1 MIILYAPGALE
12 EIGMALVFADRMR
25 SAKKSFIREILKA
38 TEDPSIISFA
48 GGLPNPESFPLEEVA
63 KAAAKVLK
71 EDGKS
76 ALQYSMTEGYM
87 PLREY
92 IARRY
97 GRYGIKADANEILI
111 TTGSQQG
118 LDLIGK
124 AFINKGDVVA
134 VERPTYLA
142 ALQSFGM
149 YEPGFIDIPLMEDG
163 IDVEA
168 MKKALAG
175 DKVKLLYMV
184 PTFQNPT
191 GITYSGEKRRQVAD
205 ALKDVGTVPVEDN
218 PYGDIRFM
226 GEDLP
231 PMRRYVGGDV
241 ITMGT
246 FSKTVS
252 PGMRLGWL
260 YAPPYIMEKLVM
272 AKQAADLHTSYFVQ
286 RVVYQYLSDND
297 LEGHIRKIRR
307 MYKVQ
312 RDAMVSALERYFPE
326 GVNYTRPEGGMFLWV
341 TLPEGISSMDLF
353 SLAIKDKVAFVPGQA
368 FFADGSGQNTLRL
381 NYSNAS
387 EAQIEEG
394 IRRLAKALYALMGR
408 KHEAIAAKG

>member
-1 MIILYAPGALE
+1 MGNQ
-12 EIGMALVFADRMR
+12 FADRMY
-25 SAKKSFIREILKA
+25 SVKKSFIREILKV

-48 GGLPNPESFPLEEVA
+48 GGLPNPRSFPGEEVA
-63 KAAAKVLK
+63 AAAAKVLK
-71 EDGKS
+71 EGRES
-76 ALQYSMTEGYM
+76 ALQYSTTEGYL

-92 IARRY
+92 IAKRY
-97 GRYGIKADANEILI
+97 ARYGIKADASEILI

-124 AFINKGDVVA
+124 VFLNKGDTVA

-142 ALQSFGM
+142 AIQSFGM
-149 YEPGFIDIPLMEDG
+149 YEPRFVDIPLRDDG

-168 MKKALAG
+168 MAKATAG
-175 DKVKLLYMV
+175 AKLLYTV
-184 PTFQNPT
+184 PSFQNPT
-191 GITYSGEKRRQVAD
+191 GITYSREKRKQVAET
-205 ALKDVGTVPVEDN
+205 LKDSDVVFVEDN

-231 PMRRYVGGDV
+231 PMRYYLDSDV

-260 YAPPYIMEKLVM
+260 HAPGEIMDKLVT

-286 RVVYQYLSDND
+286 RVVYQYLADND
-297 LEGHIRKIRR
+297 VEKHIKKIRG

-312 RDAMVSALERYFPE
+312 RDAMVSAIERYFPD
-326 GVNYTRPEGGMFLWV
+326 GVKHTKPEGGMFLWV
-341 TLPEGISSMDLF
+341 TLPEGISSLDLF
-353 SLAIKDKVAFVPGQA
+353 DLALKEKVAFVPGQA
-368 FFADGSGQNTLRL
+368 FFVDGSGQNTLRL
-381 NYSNAS
+381 NYSS
-387 EAQIEEG
+387 SDEARIEEG
-394 IRRLAKALYALMGR
+394 IKRLAQAMESLLEEGR
-408 KHEAIAAKG
+408 RRRAQAGGSATGSYIMK

>member
-1 MIILYAPGALE
+1 MGNQ
-12 EIGMALVFADRMR
+12 FADRMY
-25 SAKKSFIREILKA
+25 SVKKSFIREILKV

-48 GGLPNPESFPLEEVA
+48 GGLPNPRSFPVEEVA
-63 KAAAKVLK
+63 AAAAKVLK
-71 EDGKS
+71 EGRES
-76 ALQYSMTEGYM
+76 ALQYSTTEGYL

-92 IARRY
+92 IAKRY
-97 GRYGIKADANEILI
+97 ARYGIKADASEILI

-124 AFINKGDVVA
+124 VFLNKGDTVA

-142 ALQSFGM
+142 AIQSFGM
-149 YEPGFIDIPLMEDG
+149 YEPRFVDIPLRDDG

-168 MKKALAG
+168 MAKATAG
-175 DKVKLLYMV
+175 AKLLYTV
-184 PTFQNPT
+184 PSFQNPT
-191 GITYSGEKRRQVAD
+191 GITYSREKRKQVAET
-205 ALKDVGTVPVEDN
+205 LKDSDVVFVEDN

-231 PMRRYVGGDV
+231 PMRYYLDSDV

-260 YAPPYIMEKLVM
+260 HAPGEIMDKLVT

-286 RVVYQYLSDND
+286 RVVYQYLADND
-297 LEGHIRKIRR
+297 VEKHIKKIRG

-312 RDAMVSALERYFPE
+312 RDAMVSAIERYFPD
-326 GVNYTRPEGGMFLWV
+326 GVKHTKPEGGMFLWV
-341 TLPEGISSMDLF
+341 TLPEGISSLDLF
-353 SLAIKDKVAFVPGQA
+353 DLALKEKVAFVPGQA
-368 FFADGSGQNTLRL
+368 FFVDGSGQNTLRL
-381 NYSNAS
+381 NYSS
-387 EAQIEEG
+387 SDEARIEEG
-394 IRRLAKALYALMGR
+394 IKRLAQAMESLLEEGR
-408 KHEAIAAKG
+408 RRRAQAGGSATGSYIMK